1 MLNKGVIAT
10 TRQQC
15 GELRVNQYQIK
26 NKIKLKTRAR
36 ARARSR
42 ARARARKHK
51 ESTKKGRNASYNR
64 D

>member
-36 ARARSR
+36 ARAR
-42 ARARARKHK
+42 ARARKHK
-51 ESTKKGRNASYNR
+51 ESTKKGRNASHNK